1 MKKRTK
7 IIVVIILILVAIGLI
22 SSLFAVQILNR
33 NISDENIFI
42 EHIVEPDRIVYRN
55 KDGKYYEF
63 LKNTDKYNTIKEL
76 ISKSLSNYN
85 ESGNTLSDDDID
97 KIHGKSFIEFD
108 YETASKNYIIPLEEN
123 DEKDMI
129 KLGTTGGMVVS
140 TNLKNLNKM
149 KNTLDNLSEG
159 EKAYELNYKEMIS
172 RNTLNSMEYRYLQ
185 QFKQINYKIY
195 QVKIDNIET
204 YELYKEMCNLAF
216 DEEITKDIFNDNDLI
231 LTLSLV
237 PKIDVKVSVGNIKY
251 TYEKMTDVNY
261 QYTAHLLIVSKIV
274 NTNCIY
280 NTDLSDVE
288 QQVDLNNFQIEYD
301 KQVDNLNPDIF
312 VIDFD
317 DFYNRYQ
324 NATSSITK
332 NQAEE
337 IAEKGFEEAKR
348 VVGEYNK
355 DTQKCEEIEVNPNN
369 FFTRKYNEGDKV
381 ESYKV
386 KVYAF
391 SREDDMGNGVKIYV
405 DKKLGKIVGATAFG
419 D

>member
-33 NISDENIFI
+33 NTGDENIFSENI
-42 EHIVEPDRIVYRN
+42 INPDRIVYRN

-63 LKNTDKYNTIKEL
+63 LKDSEKYNTVKEL

-97 KIHGKSFIEFD
+97 KIHEKSFIEFD

-123 DEKDMI
+123 EEKSMI

-149 KNTLDNLSEG
+149 KNTLDDLSKE

-216 DEEITKDIFNDNDLI
+216 DEEITEDTFNDNDLI

-237 PKIDVKVSVGNIKY
+237 PKIDIKVSIGNIKY
-251 TYEKMTDVNY
+251 TYERMTDVNY

-274 NTNCIY
+274 NTDCIY

-301 KQVDNLNPDIF
+301 KQVDNLDSNTF

-317 DFYNRYQ
+317 DFYNQYQ
-324 NATSSITK
+324 NATGSISK
-332 NQAEE
+332 QEAEA
-337 IAEKGFEEAKR
+337 IADKGFEEAKR
-348 VVGEYNK
+348 VVGEYDK
-355 DTQKCEEIEVNPNN
+355 DSQQCEEIEVNPNN
-369 FFTRKYNEGDKV
+369 FFTRKYNERDNV

-386 KVYAF
+386 QVYAF
-391 SREDDMGNGVKIYV
+391 SREDDMGNGVQIYV

>member
-7 IIVVIILILVAIGLI
+7 VVVIIILILIAIGLI
-22 SSLFAVQILNR
+22 SSLFAMQILNR
-33 NISDENIFI
+33 NIVDENIFL
-42 EHIVEPDRIVYRN
+42 EHIIEPDRIVYRN

-63 LKNTDKYNTIKEL
+63 MKNTEKYNTIKDL

-108 YETASKNYIIPLEEN
+108 YETASKNYLIPLEEN
-123 DEKDMI
+123 DNKFMI

-149 KNTLDNLSEG
+149 TNTLDDLSEG

-172 RNTLNSMEYRYLQ
+172 RNTLDSMEYRYLQ

-195 QVKIDNIET
+195 QVKIDNIES

-237 PKIDVKVSVGNIKY
+237 PRIDVKVSVGNIKY

-274 NTNCIY
+274 NTDCIY
-280 NTDLSDVE
+280 NTDLSEVE

-317 DFYNRYQ
+317 DFYNKYQ
-324 NATSSITK
+324 NTTSSITK
-332 NQAEE
+332 SQAEE

-348 VVGEYNK
+348 LVGQYNK
-355 DTQKCEEIEVNPNN
+355 DTQKCEEIEVNPNH

-381 ESYKV
+381 ERYKV
-386 KVYAF
+386 MVYAF

>member
-33 NISDENIFI
+33 NTGDENIFSENI
-42 EHIVEPDRIVYRN
+42 INPDRIVYRN

-63 LKNTDKYNTIKEL
+63 LKDSEKYNTIKEL

-97 KIHGKSFIEFD
+97 KIHEKSFIEFD

-123 DEKDMI
+123 EEKSMI

-149 KNTLDNLSEG
+149 KNTLDDLSKE

-216 DEEITKDIFNDNDLI
+216 DEEITEDTFNDNDLI

-237 PKIDVKVSVGNIKY
+237 PKIDVKVSIGNIKY
-251 TYEKMTDVNY
+251 TYERMTDVNY

-274 NTNCIY
+274 NTDCIY

-301 KQVDNLNPDIF
+301 KQVDNLDSNTF

-317 DFYNRYQ
+317 DFYNQYQ
-324 NATSSITK
+324 NATGSISK
-332 NQAEE
+332 QEAEA
-337 IAEKGFEEAKR
+337 IADKGFEEAKR
-348 VVGEYNK
+348 VVGEYDK
-355 DTQKCEEIEVNPNN
+355 DSQQCEEIEVNPNN
-369 FFTRKYNEGDKV
+369 FFTRKYNERDNV

-386 KVYAF
+386 QVYAF
-391 SREDDMGNGVKIYV
+391 SREDDMGNGVQIYV

>member
-33 NISDENIFI
+33 NTGDENIFSENI
-42 EHIVEPDRIVYRN
+42 IEPDRIVYRN
-55 KDGKYYEF
+55 KEGKYYEF
-63 LKNTDKYNTIKEL
+63 QKDTEKYNTIKEL

-97 KIHGKSFIEFD
+97 KIHEKSFIEFD
-108 YETASKNYIIPLEEN
+108 YKTASKNYIIPLEEN
-123 DEKDMI
+123 DGKSMI

-149 KNTLDNLSEG
+149 EKTLDGLSKE

-172 RNTLNSMEYRYLQ
+172 RNTLDSMEYRYLQ

-216 DEEITKDIFNDNDLI
+216 DEEITEDTFNDNDLI

-237 PKIDVKVSVGNIKY
+237 PKIDVKVSIGNIKY
-251 TYEKMTDVNY
+251 TYERMTDVNY

-274 NTNCIY
+274 NTDCIY

-301 KQVDNLNPDIF
+301 KQVDNLDSNTF

-317 DFYNRYQ
+317 DFYNQYQ
-324 NATSSITK
+324 NATGSISK
-332 NQAEE
+332 QEAEA
-337 IAEKGFEEAKR
+337 IADKGFEEAKR
-348 VVGEYNK
+348 VVGEYDK
-355 DTQKCEEIEVNPNN
+355 DSQQCEEIEVNPND
-369 FFTRKYNEGDKV
+369 FFTRKYNERDNV

-386 KVYAF
+386 QVYAF
-391 SREDDMGNGVKIYV
+391 SREDDMGNGVQIYV